1 MVNEIE
7 NLFMY
12 LQVFDLSWEIS
23 VHSFGAFFSYA
34 FGLFLIVS
42 EAVMFVAN
50 VCVLSHLVVSDSL
63 QHNGLYPAR
72 LLCPQDSPGKNTRV
86 GSISFS
92 RGSSWPRGQT
102 CNSCISCIGRWILY
116 HCTTWEAN
124 QFSSVAQLCPT
135 LCDPMNHSTPGLPV
149 HHQLSEFTQTHVHR
163 VSDAIQPSHPLSS
176 PSSPAPNSSQHQSL
190 FQWVNSSHEIQYSV
204 KLYLDHMQL
213 CSTLRKLKSRPPEDQ
228 TISNSIVSQNKDEEH
243 MKDANMPST
252 PQNIKITSG
261 I

>member
-92 RGSSWPRGQT
+92 RGSSQPRDRT
-102 CNSCISCIGRWILY
+102 HISYIGRQILY
-116 HCTTWEAN
+116 RWAT
-124 QFSSVAQLCPT
+124 
-135 LCDPMNHSTPGLPV
+135 
-149 HHQLSEFTQTHVHR
+149 
-163 VSDAIQPSHPLSS
+163 
-176 PSSPAPNSSQHQSL
+176 
-190 FQWVNSSHEIQYSV
+190 
-204 KLYLDHMQL
+204 
-213 CSTLRKLKSRPPEDQ
+213 
-228 TISNSIVSQNKDEEH
+228 
-243 MKDANMPST
+243 
-252 PQNIKITSG
+252 
-261 I
+261 